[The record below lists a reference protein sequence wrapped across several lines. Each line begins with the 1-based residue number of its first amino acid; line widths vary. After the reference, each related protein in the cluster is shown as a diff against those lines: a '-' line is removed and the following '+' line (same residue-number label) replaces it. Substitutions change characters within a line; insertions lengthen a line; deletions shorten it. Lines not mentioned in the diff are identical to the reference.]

1 MNYYT
6 IPGIAKNRPI
16 EKEFIIEVI
25 CEVCNTNMEMLKKR
39 NRKRELVMARHFICY
54 FLRKRTSLS
63 LKSIGNLFGQDH
75 TTVMHGI
82 DTIRNLL
89 CIEDP
94 SVMEGFRLIKLHL
107 D

>member
-63 LKSIGNLFGQDH
+63 LKSIGN
-75 TTVMHGI
+75 GI

-94 SVMEGFRLIKLHL
+94 SVMEGIRLIKLQL